1 MIKCMKKNNPVR
13 IPGLHVTVRDDNID
27 RALKKLRKKVDTD
40 GRVKDVRDRQYYIK
54 PSERK
59 RINKKR
65 AIQAAIRNS
74 KTR

>member
-13 IPGLHVTVRDDNID
+13 IQGLHVAVRDDNVD

>member
-1 MIKCMKKNNPVR
+1 MKKNNPVR
-13 IPGLHVTVRDDNID
+13 IPGLHVVVRDDNID

-40 GRVKDVRDRQYYIK
+40 GRVKEVRDRQYYIK

-65 AIQAAIRNS
+65 AIQAGIRNS